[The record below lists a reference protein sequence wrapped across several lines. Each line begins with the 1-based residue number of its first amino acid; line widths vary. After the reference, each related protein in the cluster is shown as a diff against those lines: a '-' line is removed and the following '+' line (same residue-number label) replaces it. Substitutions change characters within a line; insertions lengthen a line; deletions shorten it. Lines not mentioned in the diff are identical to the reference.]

1 MEVNQNQRKRGMG
14 RVAVFGS
21 LRGLCFAAICAA
33 MSLVLGKFLQ
43 IPNPFQS
50 FIRISFEN
58 LPVMLSGIVLGPIGG
73 ALVGGVADLLGCLL
87 YGYEI
92 NPIVLRGAV
101 SVGFLSGL
109 VGHGALQKKTIPRV
123 VLAVL
128 LAHAVGSV
136 LIKSVGLARWYLASY
151 DLGLFQFVLWRLVN
165 YLIVGTAECV
175 ILCLLL
181 GNHAFRRQLQ
191 SMRGETL

>member
-1 MEVNQNQRKRGMG
+1 MKAKNQNKRVG
-14 RVAVFGS
+14 RVAVFGT

-58 LPVMLSGIVLGPIGG
+58 LPVLLAGITLGPFAG

-87 YGYEI
+87 YGYAI
-92 NPIVLRGAV
+92 NPIVLLGAV
-101 SVGFLSGL
+101 AVGFVSGL
-109 VGHGALQKKTIPRV
+109 VGRGALQKKSLFRV
-123 VLAVL
+123 SAAVL

-136 LIKSVGLARWYLASY
+136 AIKSVGLAQWYLASY
-151 DLGLFQFVLWRLVN
+151 DLGIWQFLLWRLVN

-181 GNHAFRRQLQ
+181 GNRAFRRQLQ
-191 SMRGETL
+191 SMKGGSL

>member
-1 MEVNQNQRKRGMG
+1 MKAKSQQRRVEH
-14 RVAVFGS
+14 VAVFGT

-58 LPVMLSGIVLGPIGG
+58 LPVLLAGITLGPFAG

-87 YGYEI
+87 YGYAI
-92 NPIVLRGAV
+92 NPIVLLGAV
-101 SVGFLSGL
+101 SVGFVSGL
-109 VGHGALQKKTIPRV
+109 VGRGALQKKSLFRV
-123 VLAVL
+123 GAAVL
-128 LAHAVGSV
+128 LAHAIGSV
-136 LIKSVGLARWYLASY
+136 AIKSVGLAQWYLASY
-151 DLGLFQFVLWRLVN
+151 DLGIWQFFFWRLVN

-181 GNHAFRRQLQ
+181 GNRAFRRQLQ
-191 SMRGETL
+191 SMKGGSL